1 VRRAPILADIGSTF
15 NNTKSLIRRPPIIS
29 LGMAWMIP
37 TARIEGAFP
46 LSYLVRGSEVI
57 PTAAVERPLSEVGVP
72 GAKES
77 PH

>member
-1 VRRAPILADIGSTF
+1 MPRDSCRYRIHFQQHQEPDSP
-15 NNTKSLIRRPPIIS
+15 PPIIS